1 MVSWIN
7 LVPDCRKAWLDLPL
21 YQKLFK
27 KAFTC
32 IYFLNKDSF
41 FWPALISQ
49 LRCCHPRLW
58 WFHIHILLE
67 LLRFFFVQDYSMHNA
82 DDYTILHLLLIKNKY
97 VTLPL
102 FAPSKILTTISFL
115 KKYKPWNQEAVS
127 VTSSSRQTAH
137 WKCNTLLPCHRSAG
151 KWQSEF

>member
-41 FWPALISQ
+41 FWPALISHSDAAIPIFDGSIYTFY
-49 LRCCHPRLW
+49 LSCYD
-58 WFHIHILLE
+58 
-67 LLRFFFVQDYSMHNA
+67 FFSVQDYSMHNA

-102 FAPSKILTTISFL
+102 FAPSKILTTISYL
-115 KKYKPWNQEAVS
+115 KKYKP
-127 VTSSSRQTAH
+127 
-137 WKCNTLLPCHRSAG
+137 
-151 KWQSEF
+151 